1 MRVVTAAQL
10 TLSLEPGLL
19 QRYKTLRDCLH
30 HSCLND
36 PRGLKAIAA
45 DCDLSA
51 SELSR
56 RLNPS
61 PGDPRSLDV
70 DVFVDIMASTDDYM
84 PLRWLI
90 ARFLPD
96 DTQRQ
101 AVAVQKL
108 ERLMSEVASVLHEVK
123 GAADTHDEQ
132 ELPRRD
138 GRR

>member
-1 MRVVTAAQL
+1 MRVVPTTQL

-19 QRYKTLRDCLH
+19 QRYKSLRDAVQ
-30 HSCLND
+30 HSALND
-36 PRGLKAIAA
+36 PRGLKAVAA
-45 DCDLSA
+45 DCDLSV

-56 RLNPS
+56 RLSPS

-70 DVFVDIMASTDDYM
+70 DVFVEIMASTNDYM

-108 ERLMSEVASVLHEVK
+108 ERMLSEVAAALREVK
-123 GAADTHDEQ
+123 ESNDES
-132 ELPRRD
+132 PSRRL
-138 GRR
+138 GK